1 MSARGKPG
9 YKWKPQAGVETF
21 VSMPSGWSTSG
32 MSASM
37 LRQTSG
43 LQCCHFFFLSSASY
57 VSDQPIFPLFSPLPP
72 SSLFTIPCFLSGILS
87 CTAMHPH
94 APTPWPRMASTL
106 HFILGN
112 LLTTDFC
119 FSFPLF
125 SCLFVDFCP
134 LFLSSF
140 SNSPSFSVC
149 FFFFFYFLPCE
160 VAVSSTSICI
170 RCCSTC
176 PHP

>member
-1 MSARGKPG
+1 
-9 YKWKPQAGVETF
+9 
-21 VSMPSGWSTSG
+21 

-37 LRQTSG
+37 PRQTSP
-43 LQCCHFFFLSSASY
+43 LQCCHFSSLPSSSC
-57 VSDQPIFPLFSPLPP
+57 VLGQPIPPLFSLP
-72 SSLFTIPCFLSGILS
+72 SSPLLPNSLFIIPCFLSGILS
-87 CTAMHPH
+87 STAMHPR
-94 APTPWPRMASTL
+94 APPQWPRMTSTL
-106 HFILGN
+106 HLTLGN

-125 SCLFVDFCP
+125 SCFVDFFP
-134 LFLSSF
+134 LFPPSF

-149 FFFFFYFLPCE
+149 VLFIFDFQPCQ